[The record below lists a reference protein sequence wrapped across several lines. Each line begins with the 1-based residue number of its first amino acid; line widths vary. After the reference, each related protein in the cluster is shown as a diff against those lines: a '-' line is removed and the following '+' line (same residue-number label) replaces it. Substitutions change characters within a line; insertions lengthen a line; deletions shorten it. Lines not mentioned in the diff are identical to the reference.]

1 MTMNTSVAASIATR
15 HICQGFSIGS
25 AVLFN
30 FLYQIETLNL
40 FVDEIYY
47 RRNCS
52 SYPGTKDLDLSS
64 PC

>member
-1 MTMNTSVAASIATR
+1 MITMNTFVAASIATS

-25 AVLFN
+25 AGPSK
-30 FLYQIETLNL
+30 FLYQVETLNL
-40 FVDEIYY
+40 FEIHY

-52 SYPGTKDLDLSS
+52 SYPGNKDLDLSS